1 MGRRPEWFK
10 EDKVMPSAFAKSFA
24 ILAALA
30 AALLGL
36 PAFAQEES
44 SGNDPF
50 LGVQAVDS
58 AQMSTVSGGLAGET
72 ANIPSTPAV
81 TGDCGAGAQ
90 CSGGLTSTSVGTTT
104 NDALISGNTVRI
116 NVTAINN
123 QTTIVGPASINTG
136 GGFNS
141 AGAN

>member
-1 MGRRPEWFK
+1 
-10 EDKVMPSAFAKSFA
+10 MPSAFAKSFA

-58 AQMSTVSGGLAGET
+58 AQMSAVSGGLAGDT
-72 ANIPSTPAV
+72 TGLAPSARAV
-81 TGDCGAGAQ
+81 SGDCGAGAQ
-90 CSGGLTSTSVGTTT
+90 CSGGLTSTSVETTT